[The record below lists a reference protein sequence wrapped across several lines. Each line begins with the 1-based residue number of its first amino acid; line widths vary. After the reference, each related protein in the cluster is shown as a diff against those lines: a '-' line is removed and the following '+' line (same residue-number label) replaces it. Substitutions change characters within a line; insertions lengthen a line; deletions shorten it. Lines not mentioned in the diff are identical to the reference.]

1 MAREKGKLPT
11 NNRGVAFRMVHASP
25 ARAAAAAAALNP
37 PAVMTRGATT
47 RGGGQRAAAAA
58 IATNVTTAAAALNPR
73 ERLVLLSEDALIR
86 CFI

>member
-1 MAREKGKLPT
+1 MAREKGKLPS

-47 RGGGQRAAAAA
+47 QGGGQRAAAAA
-58 IATNVTTAAAALNPR
+58 TATNVTTTATALNSPGVI
-73 ERLVLLSEDALIR
+73 LWLLPPLLHLHP
-86 CFI
+86 